1 MEDVVTTRA
10 DVHYVVTEHGV
21 ASLYGKSLRERA
33 RELIAVADPR
43 FRDELTAAAKQRK
56 LL

>member
-1 MEDVVTTRA
+1 VTTRG
-10 DVHYVVTEHGV
+10 DVHCVVTEHGI

-33 RELIAVADPR
+33 RELIAIADPR
-43 FRDELTAAAKQRK
+43 FRDELTAAAKKRK